1 VRAVISVVVVAVTVV
16 LQLTIVNRIAFPG
29 GAGPD
34 LVLLVVAALALAG
47 GPMAGVLTGFL
58 AGLALD
64 VAPPGSH
71 FTGQDAL
78 VFCLVGYFCGLL
90 ADDGSGDAEQG
101 HTALFEIVVVA
112 AGAVCGEALLALLG
126 VMLSDPR
133 VTWPAITNVLPA
145 AVAYDVLLCPFVL
158 YAVAAALRLGGVRGE
173 ARRPGLSPSQAR
185 TPVSAANQGAIRQ
198 LAGGSAP
205 RLRLSERDRGTGSM
219 GGLRGTGGVRPVARR
234 EPQLKLGRPAQ
245 RTPVG
250 LGAAFASAGARG
262 LGAGPGMGRAR
273 VRFGGRRRE
282 GVLGGSLL
290 GGSRSGIGSGSARRG
305 SSGLGSTRLGISRSS
320 SMGRSLLGG
329 SVFSRKSSS
338 SLGRP
343 AVFGRSAPLGLASP
357 LRHRG
362 NPAGGGLI
370 GHAPRFSRG
379 SSLTRLTSALR
390 RSAGPKSPGRGWLRG
405 TSSRGAF
412 PRRRA
417 LRSGSLSSGSLGGL
431 SMSRRA
437 FGGRRIRRSG
447 AGLSGRSGR
456 GLSGRGLSG
465 RGLGGAGSPRL
476 RMPRPRSRRRWRT
489 GGYR

>member
-1 VRAVISVVVVAVTVV
+1 MARGSRSCRGRPPRSPSPRRPVRRAPCPRPPLPRHPRRRPPPRLLRAVTEVRAVISVVVVAVTVV

-71 FTGQDAL
+71 FTGQYAL

-145 AVAYDVLLCPFVL
+145 AVAYNVLLCPFVL
-158 YAVAAALRLGGVRGE
+158 YAVAAALRLGGARGE
-173 ARRPGLSPSQAR
+173 SRRAGWSPSQAR
-185 TPVSAANQGAIRQ
+185 TPAPGASQGAIRQ
-198 LAGGSAP
+198 LAAGNTP
-205 RLRLSERDRGTGSM
+205 RLRLSERDKGP
-219 GGLRGTGGVRPVARR
+219 GGLRGPGAVRATARR
-234 EPQLKLGRPAQ
+234 EPQLKLGRPGQ
-245 RTPVG
+245 RSPAG

-262 LGAGPGMGRAR
+262 LGAGTAR

-290 GGSRSGIGSGSARRG
+290 GGSRSAGRGGSARLG
-305 SSGLGSTRLGISRSS
+305 SAGLGSSRLGSSRLGSSRLGISRFGGS

-329 SVFSRKSSS
+329 SVF
-338 SLGRP
+338 
-343 AVFGRSAPLGLASP
+343 
-357 LRHRG
+357 
-362 NPAGGGLI
+362 
-370 GHAPRFSRG
+370 
-379 SSLTRLTSALR
+379 
-390 RSAGPKSPGRGWLRG
+390 
-405 TSSRGAF
+405 
-412 PRRRA
+412 
-417 LRSGSLSSGSLGGL
+417 
-431 SMSRRA
+431 
-437 FGGRRIRRSG
+437 
-447 AGLSGRSGR
+447 
-456 GLSGRGLSG
+456 
-465 RGLGGAGSPRL
+465 
-476 RMPRPRSRRRWRT
+476 
-489 GGYR
+489 